1 MVAKMLGG
9 DAFRF
14 LRCMNMSTTTMTTPI
29 ISMSMTTTTWRNRH
43 QEAGRGEQR
52 VVKRKRTNKPEQ
64 NPKKERRKK
73 QGRARKARMARRVQ
87 EGRVATEKQ
96 KGETKKLQ
104 RGLAS
109 KTNGRHWQTRKRKIQ
124 SLQSRKRCSKEG
136 VVKEENTEP
145 SKQK

>member
-1 MVAKMLGG
+1 
-9 DAFRF
+9 
-14 LRCMNMSTTTMTTPI
+14 MNMSTTTMTTPTI
-29 ISMSMTTTTWRNRH
+29 LMSMTTWRNRH

-64 NPKKERRKK
+64 NRKKERRKK

-109 KTNGRHWQTRKRKIQ
+109 KTNGRHWQRRKKPRKKP
-124 SLQSRKRCSKEG
+124 RKK
-136 VVKEENTEP
+136 
-145 SKQK
+145 

>member
-14 LRCMNMSTTTMTTPI
+14 LRCMNMSTTTMTTPTI
-29 ISMSMTTTTWRNRH
+29 LMSMTTTTWRNRH

-64 NPKKERRKK
+64 NPEKERRKK
-73 QGRARKARMARRVQ
+73 QGRARIARRVQ

-109 KTNGRHWQTRKRKIQ
+109 KTN
-124 SLQSRKRCSKEG
+124 
-136 VVKEENTEP
+136 
-145 SKQK
+145 